1 MEFQTLL
8 KKLDNKLNPAEER
21 EFREWFE
28 ASQKHRDYYQ
38 RVEMEFQKE
47 HFRVPSTNKA
57 WEKMNRRLF
66 PTKRRNY
73 RWALAAAAILVVLL
87 SIPFFT
93 ADFMSTEVQ
102 VTSTPSAEEQE
113 KGVLLIDE
121 SGQQQLMS
129 EGAAITGGYYNA
141 NSHSLIIKEP
151 AASDK
156 EKNVSEEIKMNTVVV
171 PRGIQFSVVLA
182 DGSKVWLNSD
192 TKISFPSSFKG
203 QKSRFVRIEYGEAY
217 FEITS
222 SKQNSGQKFIVQNK
236 EQEIEVLGTKFNVN
250 AYPDKAS
257 LATTLVEGSVKISL
271 SKMSVKL
278 KPGQQSLVSKENLEV
293 QHVNV
298 WKYISWTQGKYAFN
312 NEPLDEIMQVVGRW
326 YDVEVNFEQPALRE
340 LRFNGVLNKNQQ
352 LEQLL
357 EIFKNTNKANFE
369 LNGSSIK
376 VMDKN

>member
-8 KKLDNKLNPAEER
+8 KKLDNKLNAAEER
-21 EFREWFE
+21 EFQEWFE
-28 ASQKHRDYYQ
+28 ASQKHQDYYQ
-38 RVEMEFQKE
+38 RVKIEFQKE
-47 HFRVPSTNKA
+47 HYQTPSTNKA
-57 WEKMNRRLF
+57 WKKMDRRLF
-66 PTKRRNY
+66 ATKRRNY
-73 RWALAAAAILVVLL
+73 RWAMAAAAILVVLL

-93 ADFMSTEVQ
+93 ADFISTEVE
-102 VTSTPSAEEQE
+102 VTSTPSAEEQG

-121 SGQQQLMS
+121 SGRQQLMS
-129 EGAAITGGYYNA
+129 EGAAITSGYYNA
-141 NSHSLIIKEP
+141 NSQSLIIKEP
-151 AASDK
+151 DASDK

-171 PRGIQFSVVLA
+171 PRGIQFSVVMA

-203 QKSRFVRIEYGEAY
+203 LKSRFVRIEYGEAY

-222 SKQNSGQKFIVQNK
+222 SKQNNGQKFIVQNR

-250 AYPDKAS
+250 AYPDKES
-257 LATTLVEGSVKISL
+257 LATTLVEGSVKISSGRRSL
-271 SKMSVKL
+271 KL
-278 KPGQQSLVSKENLEV
+278 KPGQQSLVSNENFEV

-298 WKYISWTQGKYAFN
+298 WKYISWTQGKYVFN
-312 NEPLDEIMQVVGRW
+312 NESLDEIMQVVGRW
-326 YDVEVNFEQPALRE
+326 YDVEVNFEQPAMRD

-352 LEQLL
+352 LEELL

-376 VMDKN
+376 VMGKN